1 VRAEDPEGVERGGIA
16 IEWGS
21 DALVELLG
29 RLDLRYIALVPGSSY
44 RGLHDSLVNYHGNRD
59 PQLLV
64 CLHEEHAVAV
74 AHGYAKV
81 TGRPLAVAVH
91 SNVGLMHASMAIYNA
106 YCDRVPMLIIG
117 ATGPVDAARR
127 RPWIDWIH
135 TSADQGAL
143 IRPYA
148 KWDDQ
153 PASVEAAL
161 DSLARA
167 YSITLQAP
175 SAPTYVCLD
184 VSLQE
189 QSLPRPPVIPDVRRD
204 RSPRSHGP
212 DAVAVRTTLEFL
224 GQARRPLFL
233 LGRLSRDE
241 QDWDRRVALA
251 ERYGALVISDLK
263 NGAVFPTRHPL
274 HPNPPG
280 IFLPAA
286 SAKLIGAADLILSLD
301 WVDLAGTI
309 AAAAGH
315 GHPASAR
322 IISCTADSALHNGWS
337 KDSFGRAPVDASVP
351 ADPDRLVRALL
362 ESGEAVKP
370 GEWAVQAATPAPSQ
384 DPVAGGGSDIF
395 MHDLAEALR
404 GALAGSPACLVRVPL
419 GWGGA
424 DLVADHPLDYLGQDG
439 GAGIGSGPGMAV
451 GAALALEGSG
461 RLPVAVLG
469 DGDFLMGGTAVW
481 TAAHYRLPLLIVVAN
496 NSAFYNDVV
505 HQERMAGQRRRP
517 ARNSWIGQAISD
529 PDPDLP
535 ALARSLGFHATDQVR
550 DRSALPSALAAA
562 VVAAR
567 SGQCVLVDV
576 RVRPDGYATLNG

>member
-1 VRAEDPEGVERGGIA
+1 VRAEDPEGAGRGTGA
-16 IEWGS
+16 IDWGS
-21 DALVELLG
+21 DAMAELLH

-44 RGLHDSLVNYHGNRD
+44 RGLHDSLVNYAGNRD
-59 PQLLV
+59 PQLLT
-64 CLHEEHAVAV
+64 CLHEEHAVAI

-81 TGRPLAVAVH
+81 TGRPMAVAVH

-117 ATGPVDAARR
+117 ATGPVDAAQR

-143 IRPYA
+143 IRQYS

-167 YSITLQAP
+167 YSITRQAP
-175 SAPTYVCLD
+175 SAPVYVCLD

-189 QSLPRPPVIPDVRRD
+189 QPLRSPPAIPDVGRD
-204 RSPRSHGP
+204 RAAWSNGP
-212 DAVAVRTTLEFL
+212 DALAVAATLRLL
-224 GQARRPLFL
+224 GEARLPLFL
-233 LGRLSRDE
+233 LGRLGRDE
-241 QDWDRRVALA
+241 QDWDRRVTLA

-263 NGAVFPTRHPL
+263 NGAVFPTGHPL
-274 HPNPPG
+274 HPVPPG

-286 SAKLIGAADLILSLD
+286 AAELIGAADVILSLG
-301 WVDLAGTI
+301 WVDVAGTI
-309 AAAAGH
+309 SAAAAD

-322 IISCTADSALHNGWS
+322 IISSTMDSALRNGWS
-337 KDSFGRAPVDASVP
+337 MDSFGHEPVDLSVP
-351 ADPDRLVRALL
+351 ADPDLLVRALA
-362 ESGEAVKP
+362 ESDERVKP
-370 GEWAVQAATPAPSQ
+370 SKWAVRDSAGAPPAEGDGIS
-384 DPVAGGGSDIF
+384 
-395 MHDLAEALR
+395 MHDLAGALR

-419 GWGGA
+419 GWNGA
-424 DLVADHPLDYLGQDG
+424 DLKAGHPLDYLGMDG

-451 GAALALEGSG
+451 GAALALDGSG

-481 TAAHYRLPLLIVVAN
+481 TAARYRLPLLIVVAN
-496 NSAFYNDVV
+496 NSSFHNDVV
-505 HQERMAGQRRRP
+505 HQERMARQRHRP
-517 ARNSWIGQAISD
+517 TGNSWIGQAISD
-529 PDPDLP
+529 PDPDM
-535 ALARSLGFHATDQVR
+535 AGFARSLGFHAVGQVS

-562 VVAAR
+562 VAAAR

-576 RVRPDGYATLNG
+576 RVRPDS

>member
-1 VRAEDPEGVERGGIA
+1 MRTEDPEGTGRGHGA

-21 DALVELLG
+21 DAMAELLH
-29 RLDLRYIALVPGSSY
+29 RLDLRYMALVPGSSY
-44 RGLHDSLVNYHGNRD
+44 RGLHDSLVNYAGNRD
-59 PQLLV
+59 PQLLT
-64 CLHEEHAVAV
+64 CLHEEHAVAI

-81 TGRPLAVAVH
+81 TGRPMAVAVH

-106 YCDRVPMLIIG
+106 YCDRVPMLIVG

-143 IRPYA
+143 IRQYS

-167 YSITLQAP
+167 YSITRQAP
-175 SAPTYVCLD
+175 SAPVYVCLD

-189 QSLPRPPVIPDVRRD
+189 QPLRAPPAIPDVRRD
-204 RSPRSHGP
+204 QAAWSHGP
-212 DAVAVRTTLEFL
+212 DALAVAATLRLL
-224 GQARRPLFL
+224 GEARRPLFL
-233 LGRLSRDE
+233 LGRLGRDE

-251 ERYGALVISDLK
+251 ERYGALVLSDLK
-263 NGAVFPTRHPL
+263 NGAVFPTGHPL
-274 HPNPPG
+274 HPVPPG
-280 IFLPAA
+280 VFLPAA
-286 SAKLIGAADLILSLD
+286 AAELIGAADVILSLG

-309 AAAAGH
+309 AAAAAH
-315 GHPASAR
+315 GHPAAAR
-322 IISCTADSALHNGWS
+322 IISCTVDAALRNGWS
-337 KDSFGRAPVDASVP
+337 MDSFGREPVDLSVP
-351 ADPDRLVRALL
+351 ADPDLLVRALA
-362 ESGEAVKP
+362 ESDERVKP
-370 GEWAVQAATPAPSQ
+370 SEWQVLDSAGTSPA
-384 DPVAGGGSDIF
+384 DADGAGISV
-395 MHDLAEALR
+395 HDLASALH

-419 GWGGA
+419 GWDGA
-424 DLVADHPLDYLGQDG
+424 DLEAGHPLDYLGMDG

-451 GAALALEGSG
+451 GAALALDGSG

-481 TAAHYRLPLLIVVAN
+481 TAARYRLPLLIVVAN
-496 NSAFYNDVV
+496 NSSFHNDVV
-505 HQERMAGQRRRP
+505 HQERMATQRHRP

-529 PDPDLP
+529 PDPDM
-535 ALARSLGFHATDQVR
+535 AAFARSLGFHAVGQVH

-562 VVAAR
+562 VAAAR

-576 RVRPDGYATLNG
+576 RVRPDS